1 MEQMNLMDKIH
12 QVGIVPVV
20 VINQV
25 EDAVPTAR
33 ALLNGG
39 ICFMEIT
46 FRTACAAEAIRTV
59 CAEVPEMI
67 IGAGTIVS
75 RAQAQEAVR
84 AGAQFIVSPGF
95 SEDVVAWCIDQ
106 QIPVVPGC
114 VTPTEMIKAKE
125 YGLKTVKFFP
135 ANVYGGIKAIRA
147 LSTVFRDM
155 LFLPTGGVN
164 ADNLAEYAAE
174 SCITAIGG
182 SWVCTGKDIAAHQFE
197 KITDLSHEAVRVIA
211 EART

>member
-1 MEQMNLMDKIH
+1 MEQTALMEKIH

-20 VINQV
+20 VIDQL

-33 ALLNGG
+33 ALLAGG
-39 ICFMEIT
+39 ISFMEIT
-46 FRTACAAEAIRTV
+46 FRTACAAEAI
-59 CAEVPEMI
+59 CAVTSEVPEMVV
-67 IGAGTIVS
+67 GAGTIIN

-95 SEDVVAWCIDQ
+95 SEDVVSWCVDQ
-106 QIPVVPGC
+106 HVPVVPGC
-114 VTPTEMIKAKE
+114 VTPSEIIKAKE

-147 LSTVFRDM
+147 LAAVFRDM
-155 LFLPTGGVN
+155 VFLPTGGVN
-164 ADNLAEYAAE
+164 AENLSEFSAE

-182 SWVCTGKDIAAHQFE
+182 SWVCTGKDIAAHDFD
-197 KITDLSHEAVRVIA
+197 KITNLSREAVRVIA
-211 EART
+211 EARS

>member
-1 MEQMNLMDKIH
+1 MDIMEKIH

-33 ALLNGG
+33 ALLAGG

-46 FRTACAAEAIRTV
+46 FRTSCAAEAIAEV
-59 CAEVPEMI
+59 AKEVPEMVV
-67 IGAGTIVS
+67 GAGTILN
-75 RAQAQEAVR
+75 RTQAQAAVR
-84 AGAQFIVSPGF
+84 AGAQFIVSPGL
-95 SEDVVAWCIDQ
+95 SDEVVAWCMEQ

-114 VTPTEMIKAKE
+114 VTPTEIMRAKE
-125 YGLKTVKFFP
+125 LGLTTVKFFP

-147 LSTVFRDM
+147 LAAVFRDM

-164 ADNLAEYAAE
+164 AENLAEFASE
-174 SCITAIGG
+174 KCITAIGG
-182 SWVCTGKDIAAHQFE
+182 SWVCTGKDISEHRFE
-197 KITDLSHEAVRVIA
+197 QITKLSQEAVDVIA
-211 EART
+211 AARK